1 MSMEQRYAG
10 FLERESHNAST
21 PTKGEAMRQAA
32 RLLLENARENERM
45 RKEIYALQEALS
57 FWLPCV
63 PGGHSERDERIAN
76 DAGLLAG
83 FDGDIDGTAESRGWI
98 SVESNAI
105 GQRGAAC
112 GASAAPT
119 GCASNGSEKEE

>member
-1 MSMEQRYAG
+1 MSREQRYAG

-32 RLLLENARENERM
+32 RLLLENALENERM
-45 RKEIYALQEALS
+45 RREIYTLQEALS
-57 FWLPCV
+57 FWLSCV
-63 PGGHSERDERIAN
+63 PGVHSERDERIAN

-98 SVESNAI
+98 SVESNA
-105 GQRGAAC
+105 RLDDTAA
-112 GASAAPT
+112 AIDAARAAKA
-119 GCASNGSEKEE
+119 GDQHG

>member
-21 PTKGEAMRQAA
+21 PKKGEAMRQAA

-45 RKEIYALQEALS
+45 RKEIYSLQEALS
-57 FWLPCV
+57 FWLSCV
-63 PGGHSERDERIAN
+63 PGVHSERDERIAN

-98 SVESNAI
+98 SVESNAELT
-105 GQRGAAC
+105 GQPKAG
-112 GASAAPT
+112 PV
-119 GCASNGSEKEE
+119 E

>member
-1 MSMEQRYAG
+1 MEQRYAG

-21 PTKGEAMRQAA
+21 PTKGGAMRQAA

-63 PGGHSERDERIAN
+63 PGVHSERDERIAN

-98 SVESNAI
+98 SVESNA
-105 GQRGAAC
+105 AL
-112 GASAAPT
+112 T
-119 GCASNGSEKEE
+119 GERSESELKA

>member
-10 FLERESHNAST
+10 FLERESHSAST

-63 PGGHSERDERIAN
+63 PGVHSERDERIAS
-76 DAGLLAG
+76 DAGLLYG
-83 FDGDIDGTAESRGWI
+83 FDGDLEDTAEGKGWI
-98 SVESNAI
+98 ALPSNAPSSPAA
-105 GQRGAAC
+105 QQSGA
-112 GASAAPT
+112 T
-119 GCASNGSEKEE
+119 NG

>member
-10 FLERESHNAST
+10 FLERESHSAST

-32 RLLLENARENERM
+32 RLLLENARENAQM
-45 RKEIYALQEALS
+45 RREIYALQKALS

-63 PGGHSERDERIAN
+63 PGVHSERDERIAN

-83 FDGDIDGTAESRGWI
+83 FDGDMEKTAESKGWI
-98 SVESNAI
+98 TMTSTA
-105 GQRGAAC
+105 
-112 GASAAPT
+112 T
-119 GCASNGSEKEE
+119 K